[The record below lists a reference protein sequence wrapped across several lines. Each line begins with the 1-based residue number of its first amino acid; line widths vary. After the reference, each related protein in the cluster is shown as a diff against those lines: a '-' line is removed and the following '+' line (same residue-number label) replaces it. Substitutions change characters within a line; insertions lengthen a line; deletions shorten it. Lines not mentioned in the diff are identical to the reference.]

1 MPPFTSKHL
10 DSSTFFCAFLNIA
23 AGPFRI
29 ARPPLEAAIATG
41 TTTAATSTPDII
53 ACDTIDVNMDN
64 AQGGGGAI
72 LTRLWDSGVGLY
84 AFSEVEGRK
93 FFGCK
98 GNGKTKTT
106 H

>member
-1 MPPFTSKHL
+1 
-10 DSSTFFCAFLNIA
+10 
-23 AGPFRI
+23 
-29 ARPPLEAAIATG
+29 
-41 TTTAATSTPDII
+41 
-53 ACDTIDVNMDN
+53 MDN